1 MIKITVFLLLVA
13 ISTPLLSASQRGS
26 DLSRLIEDEKNTI
39 NIFRTSV
46 NSVVNVTNIQL
57 AHSRWGFGAVEV
69 PAGSGTGFVWDKQGH
84 IITNYHVVENGDRF
98 LISFHKNGQQYEA
111 RKVGVD
117 ASRDIAV
124 LRLVKRPTKLDMIK
138 IGSSSNLLVGQ
149 KTIAIGN
156 PFQLSHT
163 MTTGII
169 SALERKIDG
178 YGGMKIPG
186 MIQTDASI
194 NPGNSGG
201 PLLDSQGELIGMNTM
216 IFSQSGSSSGVGF
229 ALPVNT
235 IKRLAPQLIK
245 HGKVIRPALGIII
258 LPPHLMSRFDLQP
271 DLVVIAGVA
280 PKGAAKRAG
289 LNGMSRDQFGR
300 VYLGDIILKIDGYK
314 VTNLDTIYQLLDKYK
329 VGDRVIITFQRENKI
344 KQTTLTLQS
353 R

>member
-13 ISTPLLSASQRGS
+13 ISTPLLSASQRSS

-149 KTIAIGN
+149 
-156 PFQLSHT
+156 
-163 MTTGII
+163 
-169 SALERKIDG
+169 
-178 YGGMKIPG
+178 
-186 MIQTDASI
+186 
-194 NPGNSGG
+194 
-201 PLLDSQGELIGMNTM
+201 
-216 IFSQSGSSSGVGF
+216 
-229 ALPVNT
+229 
-235 IKRLAPQLIK
+235 
-245 HGKVIRPALGIII
+245 
-258 LPPHLMSRFDLQP
+258 
-271 DLVVIAGVA
+271 
-280 PKGAAKRAG
+280 
-289 LNGMSRDQFGR
+289 
-300 VYLGDIILKIDGYK
+300 
-314 VTNLDTIYQLLDKYK
+314 
-329 VGDRVIITFQRENKI
+329 
-344 KQTTLTLQS
+344 
-353 R
+353 

>member
-1 MIKITVFLLLVA
+1 MIQKLTITLFLM
-13 ISTPLLSASQRGS
+13 ITSPLLYSSSS
-26 DLSRLIEDEKNTI
+26 DLNHLIENEKNTI
-39 NIFRTSV
+39 SIFRNSV

-57 AHSRWGFGAVEV
+57 ARRRWGFGAVEV
-69 PAGSGTGFVWDKQGH
+69 PAGSGTGFIWDNQGH

-98 LISFHKNGQQYEA
+98 LISFHKDNQQYEA

-117 ASRDIAV
+117 ASKDIAV
-124 LRLVKRPTKLDMIK
+124 LKLTKIPPQLSKIK
-138 IGSSSNLLVGQ
+138 VGSSSNLLVGQ

-163 MTTGII
+163 MTSGII

-178 YGGMKIPG
+178 YGGVKIPG

-201 PLLDSQGELIGMNTM
+201 PLLDSQGALIGMNTM
-216 IFSQSGSSSGVGF
+216 IFSQSGSSAGVGF

-235 IKRLAPQLIK
+235 IKSLVPQLIK

-258 LPPHLMSRFDLQP
+258 LPPHLMARFDLDP
-271 DLVVIAGVA
+271 NLVVIAALA
-280 PKGAAKRAG
+280 PGGAAEKAG
-289 LNGMSRDQFGR
+289 LNGMSRDRYGR
-300 VYLGDIILKIDGYK
+300 VYLGDIILTIDGKK
-314 VTNLDTIYQLLDKYK
+314 VTNLESVYQLLDNYT
-329 VGDRVIITFQRENKI
+329 VGNRVTIIYQRENKT
-344 KQTTLTLQS
+344 KKTTLVLQS